1 MVKMKHILILLSFHT
16 IHLGSS
22 FDLPQPLDNFYDEV
36 VRFYKRV
43 RQEGSKY
50 RIISKMIFIFH
61 FEQKMIKAMIL
72 HKIKLKIVFVE
83 LVASF

>member
-61 FEQKMIKAMIL
+61 IEQKMIKAMIL